1 MPIATPQIASTFEFD
16 IEEIVEMKDVGYLEA
31 LTIYA
36 QERNVEIEVVSALVK
51 ANKVIEGRLREE
63 CAALNLVAKIP
74 TLEL

>member
-1 MPIATPQIASTFEFD
+1 
-16 IEEIVEMKDVGYLEA
+16 MKDVGYLEA